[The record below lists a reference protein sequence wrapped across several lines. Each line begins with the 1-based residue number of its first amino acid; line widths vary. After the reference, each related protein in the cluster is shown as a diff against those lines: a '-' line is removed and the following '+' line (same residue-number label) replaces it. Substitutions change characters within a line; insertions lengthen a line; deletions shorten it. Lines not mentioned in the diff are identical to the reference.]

1 MPPRSRP
8 PPQRAR
14 RRTCGEARRVLAR
27 ARWSDRA
34 GYPPSPGSPSARSRA
49 LPTPAAARVPTRR
62 RRQALAKVR
71 ERWPD
76 VTSSQIFTTFGDHG
90 VQRGGLPRTPGG
102 YLRRLLAREA
112 PGEIVRRPSKST
124 LHEDLKALRAASRDQ
139 KPQHPGRGRP
149 ARSASTAS
157 TTGRTG
163 RSSSTGRRPRP
174 SFVRRSARSSVPC
187 SASSGSGSTC
197 CCAAP
202 QADAKD
208 GPDGDICCC
217 SGTGWPGVTA
227 VAT

>member
-1 MPPRSRP
+1 VAQSHLSDVSGALPRAYEQHKYG
-8 PPQRAR
+8 PQPHAPY
-14 RRTCGEARRVLAR
+14 
-27 ARWSDRA
+27 A
-34 GYPPSPGSPSARSRA
+34 GGGMRA
-49 LPTPAAARVPTRR
+49 LPEPTRR

-163 RSSSTGRRPRP
+163 RSSSTGRRPGP
-174 SFVRRSARSSVPC
+174 SSARRSARPSAPC
-187 SASSGSGSTC
+187 SGSSGSGSTC

-208 GPDGDICCC
+208 GPGSGICCC
-217 SGTGWPGVTA
+217 SGTGWPGVTTA